1 MSAQHLKMYITFFYT
16 HKWKI
21 GLELE
26 DSFQISVLRNGAYK
40 LAWESVGQLGSKDLG
55 TWWEAQKA

>member
-1 MSAQHLKMYITFFYT
+1 
-16 HKWKI
+16 
-21 GLELE
+21 LELE